1 MKMLNK
7 KTRTSIRDA
16 SRVLGVEEK
25 DILERASLFYL
36 DVIKGELE
44 FKRELDFWDYLS
56 DEALAKSN
64 L

>member
-1 MKMLNK
+1 MKMLTK

>member
-1 MKMLNK
+1 MKMLTK
-7 KTRTSIRDA
+7 KTRTSIRDT
-16 SRVLGVEEK
+16 SKVLGVEEK

>member
-1 MKMLNK
+1 MLTK